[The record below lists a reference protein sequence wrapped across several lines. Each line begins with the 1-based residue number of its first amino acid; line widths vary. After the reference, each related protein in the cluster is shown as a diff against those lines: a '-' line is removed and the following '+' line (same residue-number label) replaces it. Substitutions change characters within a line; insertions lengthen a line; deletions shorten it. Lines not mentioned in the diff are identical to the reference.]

1 MDWHYQRQQSIV
13 DFNIA
18 DPYLKQAGLDTLSA
32 MMQVRRRDDN
42 DMGGLVSSLHLLW
55 EERRWCDGLVI
66 CRDGAVPFA
75 SLALASSSP
84 QLARTLAGQ
93 DTADTVKIIA
103 RGFR

>member
-1 MDWHYQRQQSIV
+1 MV
-13 DFNIA
+13 
-18 DPYLKQAGLDTLSA
+18 
-32 MMQVRRRDDN
+32 QVRRRDDR
-42 DMGGLVSSLHLLW
+42 GGLVSSLHLLW

>member
-1 MDWHYQRQQSIV
+1 
-13 DFNIA
+13 
-18 DPYLKQAGLDTLSA
+18 
-32 MMQVRRRDDN
+32 MMHVRRQDDR
-42 DMGGLVSSLHLLW
+42 GGLVSSLHLLW

-84 QLARTLAGQ
+84 HLARTLASQ